1 MLYYDTCIPTGGK
14 ALMPGVILAVLD
26 DPAVSAR
33 LLAAAARLAELSGGA
48 VINALIS
55 RSPPLA
61 SITTEEVLTKQREA
75 LLRAEEQA
83 RAASLAEVFHD
94 WAPSANGAAHLIDAE
109 AVMTEAIAER
119 GRAADFI
126 VIEGPL
132 RRYHGTAWQ
141 ALLAALFETD
151 RPVLV
156 VPSRPDAQFGRR
168 IAVAW
173 RDDDRTIGAVLAAI
187 RCLGHVEHLF
197 MLSGQR
203 EGAARPRMP
212 EIMVEHHIPA
222 ELFVLPIGRHAFGEA
237 LLGKAHELE
246 ADMIVM
252 GAYVRDPVR
261 RLVLGGLTQY
271 MLTNTDLPLLMRH

>member
-1 MLYYDTCIPTGGK
+1 
-14 ALMPGVILAVLD
+14 MPGVILAVLD
-26 DPAVSAR
+26 DPAASAR

-61 SITTEEVLTKQREA
+61 SIIASEEVLTKQREA

-83 RAASLAEVFHD
+83 RAASLAEVFRD

-109 AVMTEAIAER
+109 AIVTEAIAER

-126 VIEGPL
+126 VIERPL
-132 RRYHGTAWQ
+132 RRYHGTAWL

-156 VPSRPDAQFGRR
+156 VPCRPAAQFGRR

-173 RDDDRTIGAVLAAI
+173 RDDDRTIRAVLAAI

-197 MLSGQR
+197 MLSGR
-203 EGAARPRMP
+203 RDGAARPRMP
-212 EIMVEHHIPA
+212 EIVVEHHIPA

>member
-1 MLYYDTCIPTGGK
+1 
-14 ALMPGVILAVLD
+14 MPGVILAVLD
-26 DPAVSAR
+26 DPAASAR

-61 SITTEEVLTKQREA
+61 SIIAGEEVLTKQQEA
-75 LLRAEEQA
+75 LLRAKEQT
-83 RAASLAEVFHD
+83 RAASLAEVFRD
-94 WAPSANGAAHLIDAE
+94 WAPNAKGTAHLIDAE
-109 AVMTEAIAER
+109 ATVTDAIAER

-126 VIEGPL
+126 VIERPL

-141 ALLAALFETD
+141 ALLAALFGTD

-156 VPSRPDAQFGRR
+156 VPSRPAAQFGRR

-173 RDDDRTIGAVLAAI
+173 RDDDRTIRAVLAAI

-212 EIMVEHHIPA
+212 EIVVEHHIPA

>member
-1 MLYYDTCIPTGGK
+1 MLYCDTCIPTGGK

-26 DPAVSAR
+26 DPAASAR

-61 SITTEEVLTKQREA
+61 SITSEEVLTKQREA

-83 RAASLAEVFHD
+83 RAASLAEVFRD

-109 AVMTEAIAER
+109 AVVTEAIAER

-126 VIEGPL
+126 VMERPL
-132 RRYHGTAWQ
+132 RRYHGTAWE

-156 VPSRPDAQFGRR
+156 VPSRPDAQFGHR